1 MGVGCLSG
9 SLSLGADFVFW
20 AQSTPIL
27 QMNTVRLREGK
38 GLAQDLKAVRGRAG
52 LAPCPPSHSYLQY
65 HHRSSKCFLSFPFIP
80 VVLVLSSRAVQHA
93 GSLVPQLEI
102 KPSLSAVKAPSSSHW
117 ATRESPHSGSH
128 ARRRFKLVTCVDPL
142 YHTFRGEVGLSRAQ
156 LGGEGPGLGCTDA
169 GAEPSVR
176 PAPQPLC
183 SSPRSRSRGGRGPGL
198 AVLGLLSCRPWLQ
211 LCWSPSTS
219 RTL

>member
-1 MGVGCLSG
+1 M
-9 SLSLGADFVFW
+9 SLGADFVFW

-93 GSLVPQLEI
+93 GSLVPRLEI
-102 KPSLSAVKAPSSSHW
+102 KPSPSAVKAPSSSHW

-156 LGGEGPGLGCTDA
+156 LGGEGPGLGC
-169 GAEPSVR
+169 GVGGGRPVR
-176 PAPQPLC
+176 QMQRQVPGQDWDLEWL
-183 SSPRSRSRGGRGPGL
+183 REELGLGRRGGVQMGE
-198 AVLGLLSCRPWLQ
+198 A
-211 LCWSPSTS
+211 PSGVGVG
-219 RTL
+219 